1 MGVTQ
6 SALGTVAVQV
16 ENGTIGAQGIRNEE
30 LSWDLKLLNVVNHLP
45 QYYNILQ
52 YILQSMGGQ
61 NQIPSGCLWKPE
73 WILHDSKI
81 ALVDL
86 RPPKDPPI
94 CLVKAKHNTSLGR
107 KLTR

>member
-1 MGVTQ
+1 VGVTQ

-16 ENGTIGAQGIRNEE
+16 ENRTIGAQAIRNEQ

-52 YILQSMGGQ
+52 SMGGQ
-61 NQIPSGCLWKPE
+61 NQIPSGCLWQPE

-81 ALVDL
+81 ALVCQAPQRSTNL
-86 RPPKDPPI
+86 P
-94 CLVKAKHNTSLGR
+94 CQS
-107 KLTR
+107 